1 MDGIP
6 LYFIEF
12 WHSDSAAF
20 EGKQM
25 KKVLTI
31 VATASAMALVV
42 GTSSAVNAAETT
54 LNIQMVS
61 KGFQHQ
67 FWQAVQKGAEQAG
80 KDLNAKIT
88 FVGPE
93 SESMVDK
100 QLEQLQTSIDTK
112 PDAIGYASL
121 DPKAPLA
128 LLKKAKA
135 AGIPVYM
142 FDAAAGDPEDAT
154 QNEASLGSS
163 SDIALGI
170 ARTDGVA
177 ASALAAKKMA
187 ALIGGKGKVFVIS
200 HSQVNAT
207 GIQRRDGFVNQM
219 KKYKKITVLP
229 VQYGEGDHLKSADI
243 VKAVIAANPDLKGV
257 FATNEGGAIGTVNAF
272 KDLKLKKGKYKLI
285 GFDSGA
291 AQVGAIKS
299 GLMNG
304 AITQDPIGIGYKT
317 VAALVAQVRDGKA
330 PKKFIDTGFYYYTKK
345 NVTDPKIAAVL
356 YE

>member
-1 MDGIP
+1 
-6 LYFIEF
+6 
-12 WHSDSAAF
+12 
-20 EGKQM
+20 M

-31 VATASAMALVV
+31 VAAASAMALVV
-42 GTSSAVNAAETT
+42 GTGSAVNAADKE

-67 FWQAVQKGAEQAG
+67 FWQAVQKGSEQAG
-80 KDLNAKIT
+80 KALNAKIT

-100 QLEQLQTSIDTK
+100 QLEQLQAAIDSK

-128 LLKKAKA
+128 LLKKAKT

-142 FDAAAGDPEDAT
+142 FDAAAGDPKDAT
-154 QNEASLGSS
+154 QNEASLGAS

-177 ASALAAKKMA
+177 ASALAADKMA
-187 ALIGGKGKVFVIS
+187 ALIGGKGTVFVIS

-219 KKYKKITVLP
+219 KKKYKSIKVLP

-243 VKAVIAANPDLKGV
+243 VKAVIAANKDLKGV
-257 FATNEGGAIGTVNAF
+257 FATNEGGAIGAVDAF
-272 KDLKLKKGKYKLI
+272 KELKLKKGKIKLI

-291 AQVGAIKS
+291 AQINAIKS

-317 VAALVAQVRDGKA
+317 VAALVAKVRGGTT
-330 PKKFIDTGFYYYTKK
+330 PKNFIDTGFYYYNSK
-345 NVTDPKIAAVL
+345 NLTDPKIAAVL
-356 YE
+356 YQ

>member
-1 MDGIP
+1 
-6 LYFIEF
+6 
-12 WHSDSAAF
+12 
-20 EGKQM
+20 M

-31 VATASAMALVV
+31 VAVASAMALVV
-42 GTSSAVNAAETT
+42 GSGSAVNAADKE

-67 FWQAVQKGAEQAG
+67 FWQAVRTGSEQAG
-80 KDLNAKIT
+80 KALNAKIT

-93 SESMVDK
+93 SETMVDK
-100 QLEQLQTSIDTK
+100 QLEQLQAAIDSK

-128 LLKKAKA
+128 LLKKAKT

-142 FDAAAGDPEDAT
+142 FDAAAGDPKDAT
-154 QNEASLGSS
+154 QNEASLGAT
-163 SDIALGI
+163 SDIAMGI

-177 ASALAAKKMA
+177 ASALAADKMA

-219 KKYKKITVLP
+219 KKKYPKITVLP
-229 VQYGEGDHLKSADI
+229 VQYADGDHLKSADT
-243 VKAVIAANPDLKGV
+243 VKAVIAANKDLKGV
-257 FATNEGGAIGTVNAF
+257 FATNEGGAIGAVDAF
-272 KDLKLKKGKYKLI
+272 KELKLTKGKIKLI

-291 AQVGAIKS
+291 AQINAIKS

-317 VAALVAQVRDGKA
+317 VAALVGKVRNGTA
-330 PKKFIDTGFYYYTKK
+330 PKNFIDTGFYYYNSK
-345 NVTDPKIAAVL
+345 NLTDPKIAAVL
-356 YE
+356 YQ